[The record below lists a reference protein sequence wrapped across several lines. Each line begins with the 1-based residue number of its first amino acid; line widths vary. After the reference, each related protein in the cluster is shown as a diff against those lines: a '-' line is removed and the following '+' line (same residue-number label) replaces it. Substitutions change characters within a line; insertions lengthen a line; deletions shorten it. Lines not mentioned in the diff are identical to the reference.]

1 LQNVSHITTGLPKQN
16 RNSSHSCQHT

>member
-16 RNSSHSCQHT
+16 RNSSHSYQHT